1 LLCSNQNC
9 STGVFLA
16 QSENF
21 LQICPTLLEGE
32 RDMAVPGKRGRP
44 SRRIRLEEIA
54 ARCGVSVSTASRAL
68 SGAGG
73 VREALRATIIETAK
87 SMNYAVPASVAGRK
101 VILAASSAAMLDS
114 ARSQFTTHVLDG
126 LNERARMLGV
136 ELVTRPVA
144 TAEDEIAVLRE
155 SERDDGVAG
164 CLFLTLDDDAV
175 LTLTAGFSKP
185 IVLVNGDDPS
195 MRHSSVTP
203 CNRSAAML
211 AANHLIGLGH
221 RRILF
226 LMRRGRRT
234 IERRYEGWRDALAAA
249 SVGDLEQLV
258 VEVEDWLPELASR
271 AVRKRIAAHGLD
283 FSAVLTAGD
292 SLAFGAIRGV
302 QEAGY
307 SVPGDVSVVGM
318 DDLPLAAFC
327 NPPLTAMHIPM
338 REIGSAALSLLL
350 DDMAHAVLPPR
361 RVELACRLVERQSTA
376 PARTGEGHRHP
387 VP

>member
-1 LLCSNQNC
+1 M
-9 STGVFLA
+9 TIA
-16 QSENF
+16 
-21 LQICPTLLEGE
+21 
-32 RDMAVPGKRGRP
+32 GKRGRP
-44 SRRIRLEEIA
+44 SRRVRLEEIA

-68 SGAGG
+68 SGVSG
-73 VREALRATIIETAK
+73 VKDERRTRIIETAK
-87 SMNYAVPASVAGRK
+87 SMNYAIPASVAGRR

-144 TAEDEIAVLRE
+144 TAEDEIALLRD
-155 SERDDGVAG
+155 SERDESVAG
-164 CLFLTLDDDAV
+164 CLFLTLDDDAM
-175 LTLTAGFSKP
+175 LTLTTGFSKP

-249 SVGDLEQLV
+249 GVAGFENLA
-258 VEVEDWLPELASR
+258 VEVEDWLPELAGNAIKR
-271 AVRKRIAAHGLD
+271 RIAARGLD
-283 FSAVLTAGD
+283 FTAVLTAGD
-292 SLAFGAIRGV
+292 SLAFGAIRGA

-361 RVELACRLVERQSTA
+361 RVELACHLVVRQSTGA
-376 PARTGEGHRHP
+376 VRTGEGHRHP

>member
-1 LLCSNQNC
+1 MTIQ
-9 STGVFLA
+9 
-16 QSENF
+16 
-21 LQICPTLLEGE
+21 
-32 RDMAVPGKRGRP
+32 GKRGRP

-68 SGAGG
+68 SGVGG
-73 VREALRATIIETAK
+73 VRDELRTTIIEAAK
-87 SMNYAVPASVAGRK
+87 SMNYAIPASVAGRK
-101 VILAASSAAMLDS
+101 VILAASSVAMVDS
-114 ARSQFTTHVLDG
+114 ARNQFTYHVLDG

-144 TAEDEIAVLRE
+144 TPEEETALLRE
-155 SERDDGVAG
+155 SECDDSVAG
-164 CLFLTLDDDAV
+164 CLFLTLDDDDV
-175 LTLTAGFSKP
+175 LTRAAGFSKP

-211 AANHLIGLGH
+211 AAQHLIGLGH
-221 RRILF
+221 HRVLF

-234 IERRYEGWRDALAAA
+234 IERRYEGWRDALIAGGVADFE
-249 SVGDLEQLV
+249 DLV
-258 VEVEDWLPELASR
+258 IEVQDWLPELASK
-271 AVRKRIAAHGLD
+271 AVKERIATRGLD
-283 FSAVLTAGD
+283 FTAVLTAGD
-292 SLAFGAIRGV
+292 SLAFGVIAGI

-338 REIGSAALSLLL
+338 HEIGSAALSLLL
-350 DDMAHAVLPPR
+350 DDMAHSVLPPR
-361 RVELACRLVERQSTA
+361 RVELACYLVERQSTA
-376 PARTGEGHRHP
+376 PARVGVGRHQP
-387 VP
+387 AP

>member
-1 LLCSNQNC
+1 MSIQ
-9 STGVFLA
+9 
-16 QSENF
+16 
-21 LQICPTLLEGE
+21 
-32 RDMAVPGKRGRP
+32 GKRGRP

-68 SGAGG
+68 SGVGG
-73 VREALRATIIETAK
+73 VRNELRTRIIETAK
-87 SMNYAVPASVAGRK
+87 SMNYAIPASVAGRK
-101 VILAASSAAMLDS
+101 VILAASSVAMVDS
-114 ARSQFTTHVLDG
+114 ARNQFTYHVLDG
-126 LNERARMLGV
+126 LNERARLLGV
-136 ELVTRPVA
+136 ELVTRPVSA
-144 TAEDEIAVLRE
+144 PEDEIALLRE
-155 SERDDGVAG
+155 SERDDSVAG
-164 CLFLTLDDDAV
+164 CLFLTLDDDDV
-175 LTLTAGFSKP
+175 LTLTAGFAKP

-211 AANHLIGLGH
+211 AAQHLIGLGH

-234 IERRYEGWRDALAAA
+234 IERRYEGWRDALITAGIA
-249 SVGDLEQLV
+249 GFDDFV
-258 VEVEDWLPELASR
+258 VEVQDWLPELASR
-271 AVRKRIAAHGLD
+271 AVTERIAARGLD
-283 FSAVLTAGD
+283 FTAVLTAGD
-292 SLAFGAIRGV
+292 SLAFGAIAGV

-350 DDMAHAVLPPR
+350 DDMAHSGSPPR
-361 RVELACRLVERQSTA
+361 RVELACNLVVRQSTA
-376 PARTGEGHRHP
+376 PARSGAGGHQLAS
-387 VP
+387 

>member
-1 LLCSNQNC
+1 M
-9 STGVFLA
+9 TI
-16 QSENF
+16 QS
-21 LQICPTLLEGE
+21 
-32 RDMAVPGKRGRP
+32 KRGRP

-54 ARCGVSVSTASRAL
+54 ERCGVSVSTTSRAL
-68 SGAGG
+68 SGVGG
-73 VREALRATIIETAK
+73 VREDLRTVIIETAK
-87 SMNYAVPASVAGRK
+87 SMNYAIPASVAGRK

-144 TAEDEIAVLRE
+144 APEDEIALLRD
-155 SERDDGVAG
+155 SEQDDSVAG
-164 CLFLTLDDDAV
+164 CLFLTLDDDAM
-175 LTLTAGFSKP
+175 LTLTTGFSKP

-226 LMRRGRRT
+226 LQRRGRRT
-234 IERRYEGWRDALAAA
+234 IERRYEGWRDALSAAG
-249 SVGDLEQLV
+249 VTDFEDLV
-258 VEVEDWLPELASR
+258 VEVDDWLPELA
-271 AVRKRIAAHGLD
+271 RKALKQRIATRGLD
-283 FSAVLTAGD
+283 FTAVLTAGD

-302 QEAGY
+302 QEAGH
-307 SVPGDVSVVGM
+307 SVPADVSVVGM

-361 RVELACRLVERQSTA
+361 RVELACHLVVRQSTA
-376 PARTGEGHRHP
+376 AVRAADGHRHP